1 MSGYARRPEWLRLIP
16 LAPSA
21 LAPMRKLTRDLKLHT
36 VCESARCPN
45 RPKCF
50 AEGTATFMI
59 LGNICTRN
67 CTFCAIMHGNPQAPD
82 PQEPEHIV
90 EAVHKLGLRY
100 VVITSVTRDDLPD
113 GGASHFAQTIKAIYS
128 YNAKLSVEVLIPDFD
143 GSPAALQIVI
153 DAHPTVLNH
162 NVETVPRLYP
172 EVRPQAKYQRSLEIL
187 KQSKLLDGG
196 ILTKSGLMVGLG
208 ESRYEVIEVMSDL
221 RQAGCDILTIGQYLP
236 PSLRHHK
243 LVRYIPP
250 EEFEELKNIGGE
262 MGFAYIMTGPL
273 VRSSFHAAE
282 MHLVATKKGGQRSTS
297 AKMGHNNR

>member
-1 MSGYARRPEWLRLIP
+1 MPGYARRPDWLRLSP
-16 LAPSA
+16 LD
-21 LAPMRKLTRDLKLHT
+21 LAVLTPMRKLTRDLKLHT

-59 LGNICTRN
+59 LGDICTRN
-67 CTFCAIMHGNPQAPD
+67 CTFCAVKHGNPQVPD
-82 PQEPEHIV
+82 PHEPEHIV
-90 EAVHKLGLRY
+90 EAVDKLGLQY

-128 YNAKLSVEVLIPDFD
+128 YNAKLSVEVLIPDFG

-153 DAHPTVLNH
+153 DALPTVLNH

-172 EVRPQAKYQRSLEIL
+172 EVRPQAKYQRSLEVL

-208 ESRYEVIEVMSDL
+208 ESRYEVIGVMSDL

-250 EEFEELKNIGGE
+250 EEFEELKNIGEE
-262 MGFAYIMTGPL
+262 MGFAYVMAGPL

-282 MHLVATKKGGQRSTS
+282 MYLVT
-297 AKMGHNNR
+297 AKNVEQSSSRT